1 MIISWQ
7 MRMGAARN
15 TRTGKNARTLRV
27 KGRCKQKC
35 GKFFIEYDDK
45 SRITLTGKQKDI
57 SLRLATKYHREY
69 VNGRR
74 CKAIYQQYPKKNH
87 AAMDLFDK
95 IEKLEQEVSE

>member
-1 MIISWQ
+1 MWKI
-7 MRMGAARN
+7 
-15 TRTGKNARTLRV
+15 
-27 KGRCKQKC
+27 
-35 GKFFIEYDDK
+35 FIEYDDK

-74 CKAIYQQYPKKNH
+74 CKATYQQHPKKNH

-95 IEKLEQEVSE
+95 IEELEQEVSE